1 MRSITIALVVLLSGG
16 TAAAQSAPA
25 PAQSRPAFELAQ
37 ATVTALTLAS
47 SIEQSIDRIDRN
59 RLGEIPA
66 GSRPRPKLVRARPES
81 RGELA
86 ARPAIGAPDS
96 AIRKAAAAMRAP
108 FNQLSSG
115 LNDAIRI
122 WEKLN
127 RVSDDN
133 EAVDLVRSSTA
144 LLANEGPWERLG
156 QATIGVTHALLD
168 LERAAVRGN
177 LKSARHLQLTK
188 VERETVIASL
198 KKSFPR
204 LSRTPGAADGLRR
217 RPQLPSLNFST
228 SPSQTLVT
236 PRGRSPS
243 VPPVRGRCTPSSRD
257 TRGPEPVARSRGLSR
272 QSHLPSS

>member
-1 MRSITIALVVLLSGG
+1 MRAITTALVVLLSVG

-25 PAQSRPAFELAQ
+25 AAQGRPAFELAQ
-37 ATVTALTLAS
+37 ATVTALTLAA

-59 RLGEIPA
+59 RLGDQSGRFEA
-66 GSRPRPKLVRARPES
+66 TTEARRALGRSQEANSLLGRP
-81 RGELA
+81 
-86 ARPAIGAPDS
+86 IGAPDS

-115 LNDAIRI
+115 LNDAIRT
-122 WEKLN
+122 WEKLD
-127 RVSDDN
+127 RASDDN

-144 LLANEGPWERLG
+144 LLANESPWERLG

-168 LERAAVRGN
+168 VERAAVRGD

-204 LSRTPGAADGLRR
+204 LSTNARGGG
-217 RPQLPSLNFST
+217 RPAEASATALFEFLNQPFANAED
-228 SPSQTLVT
+228 P
-236 PRGRSPS
+236 
-243 VPPVRGRCTPSSRD
+243 
-257 TRGPEPVARSRGLSR
+257 
-272 QSHLPSS
+272 